1 MRKSEKRVYGT
12 NKKQKNRIVGI
23 DVTLSV
29 ITLHV
34 HYLNTSEMKRLWDY
48 TYRKQDSTI
57 CCLQKK
63 PHYQCKDFNKLKIK
77 R

>member
-1 MRKSEKRVYGT
+1 MGQIK
-12 NKKQKNRIVGI
+12 NKKNRIVGI

-29 ITLHV
+29 ITLPV

-57 CCLQKK
+57 CCL
-63 PHYQCKDFNKLKIK
+63 
-77 R
+77 